1 MEFIKIGERYVN
13 VSCIVCIERVKGEY
27 NTCITLVN
35 GIGVLSKSYPKSI
48 INKIEKAGKEATK

>member
-35 GIGVLSKSYPKSI
+35 GTGVLSKSYPKSI
-48 INKIEKAGKEATK
+48 INKIEKARKEVSR